1 MTQAITD
8 SRFFRQE
15 CYIGG
20 DWRSGGETIDVVN
33 PANGETIGTVPDFGR
48 NEARNAIAAAAEA
61 FPAWRARTAE
71 ERGKFCRA
79 FYEALMDNQ
88 QILGEILTL
97 EQGKPLAEAKGEI
110 AYGAAFFKWFAEE
123 AVRVYG
129 DVIPSPWT
137 DKRIVVTKEPV
148 GVVCSIT
155 PWNFP
160 TAMIARKAAAALAA
174 GCPIIAKPA
183 SQTPYSALAMG
194 VIAEDIGLPKGVF
207 SVITG
212 EAAPIGDEFCEN
224 PAVKKITFTGSTAV
238 GEELASR
245 AIKTMKRVSM
255 ELGGNAPL
263 IIFDD
268 ADLDKAVE
276 GAIACKYRN
285 AGQTCVCAN
294 RILVQSGIY
303 DAFAEAFAKRVSGL
317 TVGDG
322 LKDGVDQ
329 GPLIEEKAVQKVE
342 DHIADALSKGA
353 QTAAGGHRH
362 QLGGTFF
369 EPTVLTGVTPEMVIA
384 KDETFGPV
392 APLFKFDT
400 EEEAAHMAN
409 DTEYGLASYL
419 YTNDLG
425 RAWRMME
432 ALEYGMVA
440 INEGILS
447 TPVAPFGGVKESG
460 VGREGS
466 KYGLEDYL
474 NIKYALFGG
483 LGK

>member
-1 MTQAITD
+1 MTKT
-8 SRFFRQE
+8 RFFRE
-15 CYIGG
+15 DCYIGG
-20 DWRSGGETIDVVN
+20 EWRGGGKTIAVTN
-33 PANGETIGTVPDFGR
+33 PADGETIGSVPDFGR
-48 NEARNAIAAAAEA
+48 DEARAAIAAAKKA
-61 FPAWRARTAE
+61 FPEWRAKSAD
-71 ERGKFCRA
+71 ERGKACRA
-79 FYEALMDNQ
+79 IHDALMDNQ
-88 QILGEILTL
+88 QVLAELMTL
-97 EQGKPLAEAKGEI
+97 EQGKPLSESKGEI

-123 AVRVYG
+123 ATRVYG
-129 DVIPSPWT
+129 DVIPSPWA

-160 TAMIARKAAAALAA
+160 NAMIARKAAAALAA
-174 GCPIIAKPA
+174 GCPIVCKPA
-183 SQTPYSALAMG
+183 SQTPFSALAFG
-194 VIAEDIGLPKGVF
+194 VIADDIGLPKGVL

-212 EAAPIGDEFCEN
+212 EAAPIGEEFCTN
-224 PAVKKITFTGSTAV
+224 PDVKKITFTGSTGV
-238 GEELASR
+238 GKKLA
-245 AIKTMKRVSM
+245 AKAMGEMKRVSM

-276 GAIACKYRN
+276 GTIACKFRN

-303 DAFAEAFAKRVSGL
+303 DAFAEKFAKRAAGL
-317 TVGDG
+317 KVGDG

-329 GPLIEEKAVQKVE
+329 GPLIEEKAVEKVE
-342 DHIADALSKGA
+342 EHIADALSKGA
-353 QTAAGGHRH
+353 QTATGGHRH
-362 QLGGTFF
+362 KLGGTFF
-369 EPTVLTGVTPEMVIA
+369 EPTVLTGVTPDMMIA
-384 KDETFGPV
+384 SDETFGPV
-392 APLFKFDT
+392 APLFRFET
-400 EEEAAHMAN
+400 EEEAAQMAN

-466 KYGLEDYL
+466 KYGLDDYL